1 MKAIA
6 LLLLLLVP
14 ASSAAAEGKITR
26 SSMGGDIDIDDAP
39 RGAELRTMGG
49 DIGVRRARGHVVAKT
64 MGGDIRVRDL
74 IGSLDAG
81 TMGGNV
87 NVQVSGVEGSRSLE
101 MYSMGGSISLTL
113 PADFSG
119 TFEVELE
126 QSHEGP
132 PARIISDFPLTVRES
147 MRKRWWR
154 PNVEVLNATGQ
165 VGSGDAH
172 VKIKTIGSDIT
183 IRKR

>member
-1 MKAIA
+1 MKALA

-14 ASSAAAEGKITR
+14 LSAAAEGKITR
-26 SSMGGDIDIDDAP
+26 SSMGGDINVDDAP
-39 RGAELRTMGG
+39 DGAALRTMGG
-49 DIGVRRARGHVVAKT
+49 DIGVGRARGHVVART

-74 IGSLDAG
+74 IGSLDAS

-87 NVQVSGVEGSRSLE
+87 TVEVDGVAGSRSLE
-101 MYSMGGSISLTL
+101 LYSMGGSVSLTL

-126 QSHEGP
+126 QSHDSP
-132 PARIISDFPLTVRES
+132 PARIISDFPLNVRES
-147 MRKRWWR
+147 RRKYWLRHD
-154 PNVEVLNATGQ
+154 VDVLNATGRA
-165 VGSGDAH
+165 GSGDAH

-183 IRKR
+183 IRKK

>member
-1 MKAIA
+1 MKAFA

-14 ASSAAAEGKITR
+14 TFAAAEGKITR
-26 SSMGGDIDIDDAP
+26 SSMGGDLNVDDAP
-39 RGAELRTMGG
+39 QGAVLRTMGG
-49 DIGVRRARGHVVAKT
+49 AIVVGRARGHVVAKT

-74 IGSLDAG
+74 IGSLDAS

-87 NVQVSGVEGSRSLE
+87 TVEIDGVAGSRSLDLH
-101 MYSMGGSISLTL
+101 SMGGSISLTL
-113 PADFSG
+113 PAGFSG

-132 PARIISDFPLTVRES
+132 PARIISDFPLDVRES
-147 MRKRWWR
+147 RRERWWR
-154 PNVEVLNATGQ
+154 PDVDVLNATGR
-165 VGSGDAH
+165 VGSGDAI

-183 IRKR
+183 IRKK

>member
-14 ASSAAAEGKITR
+14 TSVAAEGKITR
-26 SSMGGDIDIDDAP
+26 SSMGGDIDVDDAP
-39 RGAELRTMGG
+39 HGAELRTMGG
-49 DIGVRRARGHVVAKT
+49 DIGVARARGHVVAKT

-87 NVQVSGVEGSRSLE
+87 TVEVDGVAGSRSLE
-101 MYSMGGSISLTL
+101 LHSMGGSISLTL
-113 PADFSG
+113 PANFSG

-126 QSHEGP
+126 QNHEGP
-132 PARIISDFPLTVRES
+132 EGRIVSDFPLDVRKS
-147 MRKRWWR
+147 RRKRWWR
-154 PNVEVLNATGQ
+154 RDVDVLNATGR

-172 VKIKTIGSDIT
+172 VKIKTYGSDIT